1 MSDRPCPHPRE
12 PLSLY
17 LDGEGGPLLRMQVA
31 LRLRRCAA
39 CRAALVEL
47 RAADQWAAAV
57 AVEPSPGL
65 EEALLATARAI
76 GAPMGRDN
84 VAEVGADFAAGLP
97 PARIRWYWRPVL
109 GAAATVAVVIAVGI
123 GNGWWASRP
132 GDELFYTDLAL
143 FEEMDLIARLDMVEH
158 FDEIQGVRLD

>member
-1 MSDRPCPHPRE
+1 
-12 PLSLY
+12 
-17 LDGEGGPLLRMQVA
+17 MQVA

-47 RAADQWAAAV
+47 RAADQWAAGV

-65 EEALLATARAI
+65 EEALLAKVRAI
-76 GAPMGRDN
+76 GPPMGSGK
-84 VAEVGADFAAGLP
+84 AADLAADLP
-97 PARIRWYWRPVL
+97 PARSRWYWRPAL
-109 GAAATVAVVIAVGI
+109 GAAAAVAVVIAVGI

-132 GDELFYTDLAL
+132 GDELLYTDLAL